1 MTGTAI
7 DLIDTALLR
16 QYPEEATT
24 ADVALLLE
32 EVQRLSHLVDVD
44 VADDALLQRIA
55 AMAVDLETATTELNR
70 KERELE
76 TWRGRAIDAELE
88 AARIHHMMGGSDLA
102 SGEAVL
108 HGCLLAMGQ
117 ADPSA
122 FTQVAYVAWLRTTVH
137 DISDAL
143 CRRLF
148 VL

>member
-102 SGEAVL
+102 SGDRPIHRRSPRWPTWPGCGPPSTTFPTLSAAVCSFCEA
-108 HGCLLAMGQ
+108 
-117 ADPSA
+117 P
-122 FTQVAYVAWLRTTVH
+122 T
-137 DISDAL
+137 
-143 CRRLF
+143 
-148 VL
+148 